1 MSRLRYRCFVTSCW
15 AMLATHILC
24 MLSML
29 GVLTAHAA
37 QIDIPGP
44 AGSGAFGSSVTVL
57 PNGNIVV
64 TDPTGPVSNVG
75 AVYLYSPAGV
85 LISTITG
92 SSTNDQVGSG
102 GITVLTNG
110 NFLILSPNW
119 RNGAAANAGA
129 VTWASASNGVSG
141 VVSSLNSLTGTQ
153 ERDLV
158 GFIDNAGFDGVTV
171 LSNGNYV
178 VVSPQWDNGSSAD
191 VGAVTWGNGS
201 TGTSGAVAVAN
212 SLIGPTADAL
222 VGFYEAIALSNGN
235 YVVVSPFWR
244 HPDVIPPQSV
254 GAVTWANGSSG
265 LVGVVSTA
273 NSLVGA
279 SAGDAVGMGSEFSA
293 SGVTALSNGN
303 YVVASSRWHN
313 ITGVSVGAI
322 TWANGAT
329 GRVGVVSAA
338 NSLIG
343 STANDFPAGNEPVTA
358 LSNGNYVV
366 PSPFWNNGPT
376 VDAGAV
382 TWANGTTGLIGVIS
396 ASNSLVG
403 TGAQNDVGQDGV
415 VALTNG
421 NYVVQSPGWDKIDAI
436 DAGAVTW
443 GSGSSGISG
452 VVSPANS
459 LVGTETADQIG
470 SNQSGSVV
478 GVVAL
483 TNGNYVV
490 ASTRWNNNAIVDA
503 GAVTW
508 ANGASGRTGAVSA
521 ANSLVGTST
530 SDFVGNNGVTA
541 LSNGNYVVASS
552 AWDGAVANVG
562 AVTWANGSSGR
573 SGPVT
578 TANSLVGTQSGDSV
592 GGGRIAAIGGGHYVV
607 SSRLWNNAATAD
619 VGAVTWANGGTGLV
633 GVVSAANS
641 LIGVTAN
648 DQVGG
653 FVSALADGNYAVLS
667 REWDRPPTVNAGAV
681 SLGRGDG
688 GLVGTIVAVNSVR
701 GTATNASFANLP
713 FDYDPVRQQLVVGRP
728 ASNIVSLFTL
738 PPGLPFGNGFE

>member
-1 MSRLRYRCFVTSCW
+1 
-15 AMLATHILC
+15 MLPMLC
-24 MLSML
+24 MAT
-29 GVLTAHAA
+29 VDAA

-64 TDPTGPVSNVG
+64 TDPLGPVSNVG
-75 AVYLYSPAGV
+75 AVYLYNPAGV

-92 SSTNDQVGSG
+92 STANDQVGSG

-110 NFLILSPNW
+110 NFLIRSPFW
-119 RNGAAANAGA
+119 HNGAAVDAGA
-129 VTWASASNGVSG
+129 VTWASATTGISG
-141 VVSSLNSLTGTQ
+141 VVSPLNSLTGTK
-153 ERDLV
+153 ERDYV

-178 VVSPQWDNGSSAD
+178 VASPQWDNGGSAD
-191 VGAVTWGNGS
+191 AGAVTWGNGS
-201 TGTSGAVAVAN
+201 TGTSGAVAPAN
-212 SLIGPTADAL
+212 SLIGPTAGAH
-222 VGFYEAIALSNGN
+222 VGFYQAIALSNGN

-244 HPDVIPPQSV
+244 NPNVIPPQSV
-254 GAVTWANGSSG
+254 GAVTWVNGSSG

-279 SAGDAVGMGSEFSA
+279 TEGDAVGLGSEFSA
-293 SGVTALSNGN
+293 TGVTALSNGN

-313 ITGVSVGAI
+313 DSGVSVGAI

-358 LSNGNYVV
+358 LSNGNYVI
-366 PSPFWNNGPT
+366 PSPFWDNGST

-382 TWANGTTGLIGVIS
+382 TWANGSTGLVGVIS

-403 TGAQNDVGQDGV
+403 TGAQNLVGLDGV

-421 NYVVQSPGWDKIDAI
+421 NYVVQSPSWDKVDAVN
-436 DAGAVTW
+436 AGAVTW
-443 GSGSSGISG
+443 GNGSSGISG

-470 SNQSGSVV
+470 SNQNGAAA

-490 ASTRWNNNAIVDA
+490 VSTRWNHDAIVDA

-521 ANSLVGTST
+521 ANSLVGTT
-530 SDFVGNNGVTA
+530 TNDFVGGDGVTA
-541 LSNGNYVVASS
+541 LSNGNYVVASGV
-552 AWDGAVANVG
+552 WDGAAANVG
-562 AVTWANGSSGR
+562 AVTWANGSTGR
-573 SGPVT
+573 SGPVSS
-578 TANSLVGTQSGDSV
+578 ANSLIGSQSGDSV
-592 GGGRIAAIGGGHYVV
+592 GGGRIAAIGSGHYVV
-607 SSRLWNNAATAD
+607 PSRLWNNGATTD

-648 DQVGG
+648 DHVGS
-653 FVSALADGNYAVLS
+653 FVSALEDGSYAVLS
-667 REWDRPPTVNAGAV
+667 SDWDRPPTVNAGAV
-681 SLGRGDG
+681 SLARSDG
-688 GLVGTIVAVNSVR
+688 GLIGTIVAANSVR
-701 GTATNASFANLP
+701 GSVTNANFARLP
-713 FDYDPVRQQLVVGRP
+713 FDYDPPRQQLVVGRP